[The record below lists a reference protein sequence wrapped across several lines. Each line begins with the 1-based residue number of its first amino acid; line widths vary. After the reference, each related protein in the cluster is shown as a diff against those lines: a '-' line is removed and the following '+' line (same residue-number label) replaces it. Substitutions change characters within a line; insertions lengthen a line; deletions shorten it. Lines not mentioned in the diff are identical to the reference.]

1 MPVYDIFITETRQ
14 KCITITA
21 ANQAAAEQA
30 AQKNYGAGLPDY
42 ELSTDD
48 ISSFDITVTKKT
60 DNYIY
65 LLYMIIDK
73 WAVIESKSYQTSTIS
88 DVFIIKSDKA
98 YTQKVLDE
106 TIGKLMTKLK
116 PFGVITDPDSQFTNL
131 QYSDLAAFMNQVAN
145 EIGVSITRYTPGC
158 VSDITAT
165 YVIKQEA
172 K

>member
-1 MPVYDIFITETRQ
+1 MPVYDVVITETRQ

-60 DNYIY
+60 DKYTY

-88 DVFIIKSDKA
+88 DIFVMKSDKA
-98 YTQKVLDE
+98 YTQKELDE
-106 TIGKLMTKLK
+106 TTCKLMTKLK
-116 PFGVITDPDSQFTNL
+116 PFSITTSPDKFTEL
-131 QYSDLAAFMNQVAN
+131 QYSDLAAFMNQIAN
-145 EIGVSITRYTPGC
+145 EMDVSIIRYTPGC

-165 YVIKQEA
+165 YVIKQGA